1 MGELVRATLDEIMQ
15 VVAERIALNEDH
27 SDWIMAWSEI
37 SELYN
42 EL

>member
-15 VVAERIALNEDH
+15 VVAERIALNKDP
-27 SDWIMAWSEI
+27 SDWIMVWSEI